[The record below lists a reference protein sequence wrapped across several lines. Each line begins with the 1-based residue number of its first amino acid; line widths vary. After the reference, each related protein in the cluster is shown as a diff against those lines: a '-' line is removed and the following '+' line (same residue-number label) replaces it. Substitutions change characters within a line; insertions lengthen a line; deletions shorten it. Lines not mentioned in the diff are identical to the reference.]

1 MNSSIRKIFNA
12 AFTEEK
18 YQSYLAL
25 LEKAQGS
32 PLQFRIAETPIFLD
46 KDFTKK
52 LIEAGNLICSQLVD
66 KAFIAKTDDSIP
78 SYAITKNESLLPNC
92 LVIDFAIAYDPIKQV
107 VPKLIE
113 LQGFPSLFGFEVLQ
127 DEALRKVFNIPN
139 NYTPF
144 LNNYHYKTYIEHFK
158 KILYGEH
165 QKKCILLEIKPE
177 QQKTKIDFYYTQA
190 LTGIPIVCISEIY
203 QKNEALYYKKEGIEY
218 KVERIYNRMVFEE
231 LLQQEP
237 GILEKWE
244 LIRNADNI
252 EWVTHPHHFFRFSK
266 YSLPFLKGAAVPT
279 TQFLNKLTQ
288 IPSQLDQYILKPLF
302 SFAGQG
308 VIIDITEE
316 IIQNI
321 KDPQNWIIQEKVD
334 YAPVID
340 TPTGPT
346 KAEIRLFY
354 FWDDTQQAY
363 TATMNLARLSKGKMI
378 GVNYNKAATWVG
390 GSLAYVES

>member
-25 LEKAQGS
+25 LQKAQGS

-266 YSLPFLKGAAVPT
+266 YSLPFLKGDAVPT
-279 TQFLNKLTQ
+279 TQFLDKLTQ

-316 IIQNI
+316 IMQNI

-354 FWDDTQQAY
+354 FWDETQHAY

>member
-165 QKKCILLEIKPE
+165 QKKMY
-177 QQKTKIDFYYTQA
+177 F
-190 LTGIPIVCISEIY
+190 
-203 QKNEALYYKKEGIEY
+203 
-218 KVERIYNRMVFEE
+218 
-231 LLQQEP
+231 
-237 GILEKWE
+237 
-244 LIRNADNI
+244 IRNK
-252 EWVTHPHHFFRFSK
+252 T
-266 YSLPFLKGAAVPT
+266 GT
-279 TQFLNKLTQ
+279 TKNK
-288 IPSQLDQYILKPLF
+288 
-302 SFAGQG
+302 
-308 VIIDITEE
+308 
-316 IIQNI
+316 N
-321 KDPQNWIIQEKVD
+321 
-334 YAPVID
+334 
-340 TPTGPT
+340 
-346 KAEIRLFY
+346 
-354 FWDDTQQAY
+354 
-363 TATMNLARLSKGKMI
+363 
-378 GVNYNKAATWVG
+378 
-390 GSLAYVES
+390 

>member
-177 QQKTKIDFYYTQA
+177 QQKTKIDFYYTQS

-266 YSLPFLKGAAVPT
+266 YSLPFLKGDTVPT
-279 TQFLNKLTQ
+279 TQFLDKLNQ

-316 IIQNI
+316 IIRNI

-354 FWDDTQQAY
+354 FWDDTQKAY

>member
-25 LEKAQGS
+25 LEKAQGG
-32 PLQFRIAETPIFLD
+32 PLQFRIAETPIFLE

-52 LIEAGNLICSQLVD
+52 LIDAGNLICGQLVD

-92 LVIDFAIAYDPIKQV
+92 LVIDFAIAYDHDEQV

-113 LQGFPSLFGFEVLQ
+113 LQGFPSLFGFEILQ
-127 DEALRKVFNIPN
+127 DEALRKVFNIPY

-158 KILYGEH
+158 KILFGEH

-203 QKNEALYYKKEGIEY
+203 QKNDALYYKKEGIEY

-266 YSLPFLKGAAVPT
+266 YSLPFLKGDAVPT
-279 TQFLNKLTQ
+279 TQFLDTLTQ

-321 KDPQNWIIQEKVD
+321 KDPENWIIQEKVD